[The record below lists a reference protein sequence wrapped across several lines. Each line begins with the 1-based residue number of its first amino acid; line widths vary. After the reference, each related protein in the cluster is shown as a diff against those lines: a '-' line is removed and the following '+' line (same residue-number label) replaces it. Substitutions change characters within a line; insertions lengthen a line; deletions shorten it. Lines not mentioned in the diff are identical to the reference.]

1 MAIRLIVTLL
11 GLLLLIA
18 ALASVK
24 ILQFKAMGEAGASMM
39 PPPEV
44 VASGKVERVSWEQLR
59 HSVGTLEAVRGVT
72 VTADLPGRVDGIVFN
87 SGAEVKKGDLLIQQ
101 NTDAEQA
108 QLRAA
113 EASLALAKADLA
125 RTKELLAKK
134 VVSQSQFDAADAQF
148 KAAAAQVENSRVA
161 IDKKT
166 VRAPFDGRLGIRQV
180 NLGQDLQ
187 QGAPI
192 VTLQTT
198 NPMLVNFSL
207 PQRDLPVLA
216 MGLKVRVTTDAV
228 PGETFIGSV
237 TALNPEVNSRSR
249 NVLVQATLDNP
260 NNKLLPGT
268 FASIEIV
275 LPESRSILVVPIT
288 AISYATYGDS
298 IFVLEPKNE
307 NGTESWV
314 AKQQFV
320 QLGEARGDMVELLK
334 GAQEGADIAVSG
346 LFKIQN
352 GASVSVNNSVKPVFE
367 TTPNPVDR

>member
-1 MAIRLIVTLL
+1 
-11 GLLLLIA
+11 
-18 ALASVK
+18 
-24 ILQFKAMGEAGASMM
+24 
-39 PPPEV
+39 
-44 VASGKVERVSWEQLR
+44 
-59 HSVGTLEAVRGVT
+59 
-72 VTADLPGRVDGIVFN
+72 
-87 SGAEVKKGDLLIQQ
+87 
-101 NTDAEQA
+101 
-108 QLRAA
+108 
-113 EASLALAKADLA
+113 
-125 RTKELLAKK
+125 
-134 VVSQSQFDAADAQF
+134 
-148 KAAAAQVENSRVA
+148 VENSRVA